1 MNTLNPS
8 LQKPPGTTALRL
20 LDRVREKIRLKH
32 YSLRTEE
39 AYTDWIRRFILHHG
53 KRHPDGMGAVEVAAF
68 LKREGLVLKF
78 EGPGGTVTV
87 RPVQV
92 ETATSLTDRPGI
104 LVGLGESDPER
115 IPSGVRAWL
124 EHSNC
129 SLS

>member
-1 MNTLNPS
+1 MEKVFCRTKSVIADHP
-8 LQKPPGTTALRL
+8 KAGPL
-20 LDRVREKIRLKH
+20 LDVEYIPDPR
-32 YSLRTEE
+32 YSWEQVT
-39 AYTDWIRRFILHHG
+39 
-53 KRHPDGMGAVEVAAF
+53 AF

-124 EHSNC
+124 EQSK
-129 SLS
+129 